1 MNEFNT
7 KLLKQFIKSEIEYT
21 SFTLCNDLKIEN
33 IDAVENSLKDL
44 LSLGYIKIVHEDL
57 DYVSY
62 RLTPIGRDYF
72 KNKSKN
78 IFDKYIFKIILSL
91 ISFVLGLISGLLLR

>member
-1 MNEFNT
+1 MNEFNK
-7 KLLKQFIKSEIEYT
+7 KLLKQFIKDDIEYT
-21 SFTLCNDLKIEN
+21 SFTLCNFLKIEN

-44 LSLGYIKIVHEDL
+44 LSLDYIKIVHQDL

-62 RLTPIGRDYF
+62 RITPTGRDYF

-78 IFDKYIFKIILSL
+78 IFDKYIFPIILSV
-91 ISFVLGLISGLLLR
+91 ISFVLGLISGLLLK